1 MKSTIISSVRQNGSG
16 HEQQKN
22 KLKMVSKNRIL
33 YATVALF
40 LSTGMFAQKVKEA
53 KADKAYDKFAY
64 VDAIKTYER
73 LFEKGYKSQD
83 MLQKL
88 GNAYYFKAD
97 LDNAAKWY
105 GELFALTQD
114 VEPEYYYRYA
124 QSLKAIKDYK
134 KADAM
139 LLKFEQKNGTDTRA
153 KLAAA
158 QKDYLAVIKKNSGR
172 YTLENAGI
180 NSEFS
185 DYGSAFYNNKVI
197 FASAR
202 DTGNFRKSRHSWTG
216 ENFTNLYG
224 AEMGDQGA
232 LTSAERFSKS
242 LNSKF
247 HESTPVFT
255 KDGKTVYFTRNNY
268 LTKKGKDKDG
278 TVLLKLYKATLNGD
292 QWENVTELPF
302 NSNEYSVAHPALSP
316 DEKTLFFASNMPG
329 TLGQSDLFKV
339 AINGDTYGAVE
350 NLGNIINTE
359 GRETFPFITPE
370 GELFFA
376 SDGHPGL
383 GGLDVFAAK
392 MEKDGSFKNVL
403 NVGEP
408 LNSSKDDFSYLI
420 NNKTHIGYVTSNR
433 EGGQGNDDIYRF
445 KETKKLEY
453 QCEQLLSGVVTDK
466 ETGAP
471 MANAKVT
478 LQDRNF
484 KELATKIT
492 DSEGKFDFG
501 VVDCGTKYVIKTE
514 KPDYTTIETPTIT
527 GEESGKTFVPIEMEK
542 AVKPVKVG
550 DDLAKAF
557 GIKMIYF
564 DLDKSNIRPDAAAEL
579 AKILDVM
586 EQNPT
591 MEIDIR
597 SHTDCRQTA
606 KYNMALSDRRAKSTM
621 AWLVSKGIAKSR
633 LTGKGYGESQLV
645 NDCGCEPTNES
656 SCSEEQH
663 QANRRSEFIITKL

>member
-1 MKSTIISSVRQNGSG
+1 MRNRTLLYTVMALI
-16 HEQQKN
+16 
-22 KLKMVSKNRIL
+22 VSM
-33 YATVALF
+33 
-40 LSTGMFAQKVKEA
+40 SMFSQKVKEA
-53 KADKAYDKFAY
+53 KADKAYEKFAY

-73 LFEKGYKSQD
+73 LFEKGYKTPE

-97 LDNAAKWY
+97 LENAAKWY

-124 QSLKAIKDYK
+124 QSLKSIKDYK
-134 KADAM
+134 KADQM
-139 LLKFEQKNGTDTRA
+139 LAKFEQKNASDTRA
-153 KLAAA
+153 KLASS
-158 QKDYLAVIKKNSGR
+158 QKDYLAVIKRNSGR

-202 DTGNFRKSRHSWTG
+202 DTGGVRKSKHSWTG
-216 ENFTNLYG
+216 ENFTNLYS
-224 AEMGDQGA
+224 AEMGQDGA

-242 LNSKF
+242 INSRF

-255 KDGKTVYFTRNNY
+255 KDGQTVYFTRNNF

-278 TVLLKLYKATLNGD
+278 AVLLKLYKATLNGD
-292 QWENVTELPF
+292 NWENITELPF

-316 DEKTLFFASNMPG
+316 DGKTLYFVSNMPG
-329 TLGQSDLFKV
+329 TLGQSDIFKV
-339 AINGDTYGAVE
+339 AINGDTFGTPE
-350 NLGNIINTE
+350 NLGNTINTE

-370 GELFFA
+370 NELFFA

-383 GGLDVFAAK
+383 GGLDVFATKIEA
-392 MEKDGSFKNVL
+392 DGTFKNVV

-408 LNSSKDDFSYLI
+408 LNSPKDDFAYLI

-445 KETKKLEY
+445 KETKVLTIN
-453 QCEQLLSGVVTDK
+453 CEQTLSGVVTDK
-466 ETGAP
+466 DTGAP
-471 MANAKVT
+471 LANAKVV
-478 LQDRNF
+478 LQNKDY
-484 KELATKIT
+484 KVLGEKIT

-501 VVDCGTKYVIKTE
+501 VVDCGTKYILKTE

-527 GEESGKTFVPIEMEK
+527 AEETGKTFVPIELEL
-542 AVKPVKVG
+542 AVKKVVPG
-550 DDLAKAF
+550 DDVAKAF

-579 AKILDVM
+579 AKILDVL

-591 MEIDIR
+591 MELDIR

-633 LTGKGYGESQLV
+633 LTAKGYGESQLV
-645 NDCGCEPTNES
+645 NDCGCEPTNAS
-656 SCSEEQH
+656 NCSEEQH